1 VTSPAAPIRRH
12 GPAKLLAALGVVA
25 LIVALLTP
33 ESPQSSE
40 GGGRSTYSTA
50 PGGARMLYELAQR
63 MGWQPE
69 RRTTTLDSGGATGP
83 TRVHVV
89 LAPSS
94 ALGAREVHRLLDDVR
109 RGGALVFALDGAD
122 EIADSLGVAQ
132 GRPGRFLSGYGDPE
146 CPTPQSFSERA
157 VLAVPPE
164 VRQLVWLRPPPGR
177 VVTLA
182 STHDRIDA
190 GFPVAV
196 GFPLGAGR
204 VAVASTSLIFANDVI
219 RQCSWGADVA
229 AARVLEYVRPSGD
242 TRPRLVFDEFHHGYG
257 THGGSLSAVATYLS
271 RTPSGHFVAQALL
284 AGLLLVLALA
294 PRPIVPR
301 ETGRIQRRSPLEHAE
316 ALGHAYADVGATRTA
331 TARLVSGV
339 RRRVGRVVGAGVGAD
354 DETFLSAAAERFPTL
369 AEPVSSVRE
378 ALRQPV
384 SPRAFVDVGEALK
397 TIEHH
402 LTTPPTHRS

>member
-1 VTSPAAPIRRH
+1 M
-12 GPAKLLAALGVVA
+12 LAALGVVA

-33 ESPQSSE
+33 ESPQTNE

-50 PGGARMLYELAQR
+50 PGGARMVYELAQR
-63 MGWQPE
+63 MGWRPE
-69 RRTTTLDSGGATGP
+69 RRTAPLDSTPGP
-83 TRVHVV
+83 GIAHVV

-132 GRPGRFLSGYGDPE
+132 GRPGRFLSGFGDPE
-146 CPTPQSFSERA
+146 CPTPQSFSQRA
-157 VLAVPPE
+157 ALAVPPE
-164 VRQLVWLRPPPGR
+164 VRQLVWLRPPPGGAR

-190 GFPVAV
+190 GLPVAV

-204 VAVASTSLIFANDVI
+204 VAVASTSLLFANDVI

-229 AARVLEYVRPSGD
+229 AARILEYVRPPSE

-301 ETGRIQRRSPLEHAE
+301 EAERMQRRSPLEHAE

-331 TARLVSGV
+331 TARLVGGV
-339 RRRVGRVVGAGVGAD
+339 RRRAGRVLGAGAGVD
-354 DETFLSAAAERFPTL
+354 DDAFLSAAAARFPAL
-369 AEPVSSVRE
+369 AEPAARVRE

-384 SPRAFVDVGEALK
+384 SPRAFGDVGEALN

-402 LTTPPTHRS
+402 LTTSSTNRS